1 MNKSLAMLATH
12 VLTSTAAWIHA
23 NTQSNNVQYM
33 NIVTIRPVVL
43 LAIDDVNKKPSS
55 TSSP

>member
-1 MNKSLAMLATH
+1 MLDTNL
-12 VLTSTAAWIHA
+12 LTSTAAWIHD
-23 NTQSNNVQYM
+23 NTYSNNVQYM

-55 TSSP
+55 INSP